1 MSRGVS
7 LAFPPF
13 TRTVKTLIGI
23 NVAIYFLTLLLAIS
37 HQDAGVSAIYGTLS
51 LIPREVV
58 HGHIWQLVT
67 YSFIHGGF
75 FHIFFNMLTL
85 WMFGSSLEQHW
96 GRRQFTEFY
105 FFCVLGAALVTV
117 LLSYAGGQVLHLYP
131 TTPTLGASGGIYG
144 LLLAFGWLFGEQEI
158 YMFPLPFRI
167 KAKYMVAVLI
177 LIALAGALGDPSGS
191 GIANIAHLG
200 GLFFGYAYLKF
211 LPRRGFAFAFSEGF
225 YGMRNSYHRWQRRC
239 AAGNIQVYMRKHN
252 SDPKQYFDEY
262 GNFRPPD
269 DIDKDKK
276 DGGKGG
282 WVN

>member
-1 MSRGVS
+1 MPRGVS

-13 TRTVKTLIGI
+13 TRMVKTLIAV
-23 NVAIYFLTLLLAIS
+23 NVAMYFLILLLDIS
-37 HQDAGVSAIYGTLS
+37 RQSAGVAAIVGTLS
-51 LIPREVV
+51 LTPVAVV
-58 HGHIWQLVT
+58 HGWVWQLIT
-67 YSFIHGGF
+67 YSFVHGGF
-75 FHIFFNMLTL
+75 FHIFFNMLSL

-105 FFCVLGAALVTV
+105 FFCVLGGSLITV
-117 LLSYAGGQVLHLYP
+117 LLAYAGGSVLHLFP
-131 TTPTLGASGGIYG
+131 TTTTLGASGGVYG

-158 YMFPLPFRI
+158 FMFPFPFRI

-177 LIALAGALGDPSGS
+177 LIALAGALGDPSGG

-200 GLFFGYAYLKF
+200 GLFFGFAYLKF
-211 LPRRGFAFAFSEGF
+211 LPRRGFTFAFSESL
-225 YGMRNSYHRWQRRC
+225 YGMRNSYHRWKRRR
-239 AAGNIQVYMRKHN
+239 AARKFQVYMRKHN

-269 DIDKDKK
+269 DNDKK